1 MSYSAGGLM
10 MKALSAFGLR
20 LEVPQPDKP
29 QIKTT

>member
-10 MKALSAFGLR
+10 MKALSVLGVGLEGLR
-20 LEVPQPDKP
+20 PDQP